1 MKDTLATLER
11 WRRDGETIA
20 VATLV
25 RACGSVPR
33 VPGARLLMT
42 RSGKMIGSVSGG
54 CVENDVFEHALRV
67 LDSGQPI
74 ILRYGAAD
82 SLGLTVGLSCGGS
95 IEVLVEPFVGDAAWD
110 ALATAVNHERA
121 AALAIG
127 LTPPALAGRKLVV
140 ASDET
145 TAGFVDAD
153 LDAQITLAARRLLS
167 EGGSRILEV
176 PGPGGTATVFLESFA
191 TPQRLFIVGATHTAV
206 PLCRLAKVL
215 GFHVTVIDAR
225 SAYATADRFP
235 DADELLLA
243 RPDEILASGCTASI
257 AVVILTHDSKFDLP
271 ALTSALNAGAG
282 YIGILGS
289 RRNHE
294 RRKTELR
301 KQGFSDADLSRIRA
315 PIGLNLGGRRPEEVA
330 LAILAEILAVRHGR
344 DGRALTEST
353 VMQTSSSED
362 CPLPKQS

>member
-127 LTPPALAGRKLVV
+127 LTPPAPARRHEGVGSV
-140 ASDET
+140 HN
-145 TAGFVDAD
+145 TAGLGDGVVGC
-153 LDAQITLAARRLLS
+153 QIN
-167 EGGSRILEV
+167 I
-176 PGPGGTATVFLESFA
+176 
-191 TPQRLFIVGATHTAV
+191 
-206 PLCRLAKVL
+206 
-215 GFHVTVIDAR
+215 
-225 SAYATADRFP
+225 
-235 DADELLLA
+235 
-243 RPDEILASGCTASI
+243 
-257 AVVILTHDSKFDLP
+257 
-271 ALTSALNAGAG
+271 
-282 YIGILGS
+282 
-289 RRNHE
+289 
-294 RRKTELR
+294 
-301 KQGFSDADLSRIRA
+301 
-315 PIGLNLGGRRPEEVA
+315 
-330 LAILAEILAVRHGR
+330 
-344 DGRALTEST
+344 
-353 VMQTSSSED
+353 
-362 CPLPKQS
+362 